1 MNDQPLSA
9 STTDAFRAYRRE
21 QARASRLRGRQREAR
36 AETGRVP
43 AAHPLQFDE
52 RGFPV
57 AQSDRGGLSERIRR
71 LLATPQ
77 NDSFHR
83 TEKP

>member
-1 MNDQPLSA
+1 MNDQPLPASA
-9 STTDAFRAYRRE
+9 NDAFQTYRRE
-21 QARASRLRGRQREAR
+21 QARAATLQRRRREAR
-36 AETGRVP
+36 DELVDVP
-43 AAHPLQFDE
+43 PAHPLRFDE

-57 AQSDRGGLSERIRR
+57 DQPDRGGLSGRIRR

-77 NDSFHR
+77 HDRFHR